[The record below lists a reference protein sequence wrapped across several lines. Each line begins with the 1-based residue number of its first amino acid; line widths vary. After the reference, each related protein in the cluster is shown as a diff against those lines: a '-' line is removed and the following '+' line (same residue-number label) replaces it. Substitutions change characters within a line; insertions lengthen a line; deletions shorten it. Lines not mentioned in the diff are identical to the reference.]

1 MMQYWIAFDPGLYT
15 GEVETGSLITTDQRN
30 LEVYED
36 KAEYDARLAELE
48 AEGWGN
54 A

>member
-1 MMQYWIAFDPGLYT
+1 MTHYWIAYDPGLYT
-15 GEVETGSLITTDQRN
+15 GEVELGDLVTTNQRN
-30 LEVYED
+30 LRVYED
-36 KAEYDARLAELE
+36 KAEYDSRLAELE

>member
-1 MMQYWIAFDPGLYT
+1 MQYWIAFDPGLET
-15 GEVETGSLITTDQRN
+15 GEVETGGLVTTDQRN
-30 LEVYED
+30 LEVYDD